1 MQNKRRVVVTG
12 LGMVTPL
19 GTGVDKNWQAVIAG
33 KSGIGPLTHFNP
45 SQLKCH
51 VAGEVRDFRPL
62 DFMDSRSVDRFDPFI
77 QFALAA
83 SRMAVEDS
91 GIQGKMADPER
102 CGVIVGTAVGAHTY
116 FKPVYRTVEQ
126 EQLNKI
132 PPFMIINAA
141 GNIVAGVIAIE
152 FGCRGPHH
160 CLMDACASGT
170 NAVGVAFR
178 AIRNGDADVMIAGGA
193 EAPVVESLTA
203 SLDSL
208 GALTSKRNKEP
219 EKASRPFDGDRDG
232 FASSEGSG
240 MLVLELLEHALER
253 GAGIY
258 GEILGYGNNCDA
270 YHYTAPSV
278 NGMVAARCMQLALA
292 DAVTIPE
299 QVDYINA
306 HGTSTLLNDFNE
318 TRAIKSVFNGHLE
331 KLAVSS
337 TKSMTGH
344 MWGAAGSV
352 EAIYTLLTI
361 RDSIMPPTINH
372 EFPDPECTLDYIP
385 NTARKANVKIALSN
399 SFGFGGING
408 SLVIGAIQNTP

>member
-1 MQNKRRVVVTG
+1 MQNKRRVAVTG

-19 GTGVDKNWQAVIAG
+19 GTGVDKNWQAIIAG

-51 VAGEVRDFRPL
+51 VAGEVKDFKPL
-62 DFMDSRSVDRFDPFI
+62 DFMEKRAVDRFDPFI

-83 SRMAVEDS
+83 SRMAMDDS
-91 GIQGKMADPER
+91 GIKGRMSDPER
-102 CGVIVGTAVGAHTY
+102 CGVIVGTATGAHSY
-116 FKPVYRTVEQ
+116 FKPVYKTVDQ
-126 EQLNKI
+126 DQLNKV

-160 CLMDACASGT
+160 CLMDACAAGT
-170 NAVGVAFR
+170 NAVGVAFHT
-178 AIRNGDADVMIAGGA
+178 IRNGQADVMIAGGA
-193 EAPVVESLTA
+193 EAPIVESLTA

-208 GALTSKRNKEP
+208 GALTSRRNKEP

-232 FASSEGSG
+232 FASGEGSG
-240 MLVLELLEHALER
+240 MLVLELMEHAMQR
-253 GAGIY
+253 GARIY

-270 YHYTAPSV
+270 YHYTAPSI
-278 NGMVAARCMQLALA
+278 NGVVAARCMQLALE
-292 DAVTIPE
+292 DAHIHPE

-306 HGTSTLLNDFNE
+306 HGTSTILNDLNE
-318 TRAIKSVFNGHLE
+318 SLAVGSVFNGYHD

-344 MWGAAGSV
+344 MWGAAGAV
-352 EAIYTLLTI
+352 EASYTLLAI
-361 RDSIMPPTINH
+361 RNGILPPTINY
-372 EFPDPECTLDYIP
+372 EFPDPQCTLDYVP
-385 NTARKANVKIALSN
+385 NIARRKEVKIAMSN

-408 SLVIGAIQNTP
+408 SLVLGAF